1 MSEFKVVLKDIKN
14 DQLHYEVFINN
25 HWFPYFTG
33 FGHVHH
39 TTKSTESFRAEQKL
53 TDDDVIINVSN
64 YSLIREHFRKTNTR
78 LSSKFLAVVTKK
90 NVEYCLYADAKLGE
104 MSFHD
109 FCDDLGYDKDS
120 FKCFETYKACMEAN
134 QKMRGYEYFE
144 GIEEY

>member
-14 DQLHYEVFINN
+14 NQLHYEVFINN
-25 HWFPYFTG
+25 HWFTYFTG

-39 TTKSTESFRAEQKL
+39 TTKSTEHFRIEQKL

-64 YSLIREHFRKTNTR
+64 YSLIREHFRKQNTR
-78 LSSKFLAVVTKK
+78 FSSKFLAVVTKK
-90 NVEYCLYADAKLGE
+90 NVEYCLYSDAKFGE

-109 FCDDLGYDKDS
+109 FCDDLGYNRDS
-120 FKCFETYKACMEAN
+120 FKDFETYKVCMETN
-134 QKMRGYEYFE
+134 QKMRGYKYFE